1 MGRLNVWTTV
11 EAAAAERLLA
21 KLRDFIATELDQ
33 DERALLAA
41 LVAPGVAQAH
51 ADSEVTGFVQ
61 GGWSSNDL
69 PRALVT
75 ALRDSGVRVE
85 GLGL

>member
-1 MGRLNVWTTV
+1 M
-11 EAAAAERLLA
+11 EALAAERLLA
-21 KLRDFIATELDQ
+21 KLRHFIATELDS
-33 DERALLAA
+33 DERALLGA

-51 ADSEVTGFVQ
+51 ADDDVEVQGFAG
-61 GGWSSNDL
+61 GGWSATDL

-75 ALRDSGVRVE
+75 ALRDSDVRVE

>member
-1 MGRLNVWTTV
+1 M
-11 EAAAAERLLA
+11 EAEAAERLLT
-21 KLRDFIATELDQ
+21 KLRHFIATELDD
-33 DERALLAA
+33 DERALFGA

-51 ADSEVTGFVQ
+51 PDPDVEVQ
-61 GGWSSNDL
+61 GFAVGGWAPDDL
-69 PRALVT
+69 PRSLST